1 MTRVCCIKNQG
12 LGEKRGHSWEGSESF
27 SDICQHI
34 TSLESG
40 LWLASS
46 LLNPPAPC
54 TESAY
59 FPNNSSTDQSDLVKL
74 FQVCNAGGYY
84 NHKGNG
90 NIKTCLFA
98 QCPDESHSLSVSLQP
113 INSWACQSNR
123 ESCGQ
128 TPRAS
133 LRWMERYM
141 IFSLFC
147 SSNVFKKE
155 KKKKKPESIYNKIN
169 AWQVTE

>member
-59 FPNNSSTDQSDLVKL
+59 FPNSSSTDRSDLVKL

-84 NHKGNG
+84 NHKENG

-133 LRWMERYM
+133 LRWMESTC
-141 IFSLFC
+141 FSLYF
-147 SSNVFKKE
+147 VPQMFFQKK
-155 KKKKKPESIYNKIN
+155 
-169 AWQVTE
+169 QRQQQ

>member
-1 MTRVCCIKNQG
+1 MNPFQIYV
-12 LGEKRGHSWEGSESF
+12 S
-27 SDICQHI
+27 
-34 TSLESG
+34 TSPALESG
-40 LWLASS
+40 FWLASS

-54 TESAY
+54 TESTY
-59 FPNNSSTDQSDLVKL
+59 FPDNSSTDRSDLVKL

-84 NHKGNG
+84 NHTENG
-90 NIKTCLFA
+90 NIKTCPFA

-123 ESCGQ
+123 EGCGQ

-141 IFSLFC
+141 FFSFFC
-147 SSNVFKKE
+147 SSSIFPKE
-155 KKKKKPESIYNKIN
+155 KKQVESIYNKIN